1 MSLRDV
7 VGNMGDTLLVEVA
20 LALFFLV
27 FLGIV
32 AYVFVRRKSYWDRI
46 SRIPLD
52 EDVPRDGERGES

>member
-1 MSLRDV
+1 MGLRDV
-7 VGNMGDTLLVEVA
+7 IGNMGDTFLVEVA
-20 LALFFLV
+20 LVLFFLV

-52 EDVPRDGERGES
+52 DDVRAEGERGES

>member
-7 VGNMGDTLLVEVA
+7 VSNMGNTVLVEVA
-20 LALFFLV
+20 LVLFFLV

-46 SRIPLD
+46 SRLPLD
-52 EDVPRDGERGES
+52 DDGSEDGERGEP

>member
-7 VGNMGDTLLVEVA
+7 VSNMGNTVLVEVA
-20 LALFFLV
+20 LVLFFLV

-52 EDVPRDGERGES
+52 DDGSEDGERGEP